1 MYKSLLFASLAVTPL
16 PLYALDTRQAP
27 TEQLLKLG
35 NELGA
40 SAGSSQWQQLWYSV
54 REAGYL
60 QAHATQVHFTVPATL
75 LPELARQ
82 TLAQADQVHAVKQTR
97 ALYRRDF
104 PDRIIGKRAE
114 HAFRAVPAG
123 RLARPAPRHEHDPQG
138 IPEKRKPVEHL
149 SVRLKVTGPRK

>member
-16 PLYALDTRQAP
+16 PLYALDTRQTP
-27 TEQLLKLG
+27 PEQLLKLG
-35 NELGA
+35 SELA
-40 SAGSSQWQQLWYSV
+40 TNAGSSQWQQLWYSV

-60 QAHATQVHFTVPATL
+60 QAHASLVHFTVPATL

-104 PDRIIGKRAE
+104 PDRIVGKRAE
-114 HAFRAVPAG
+114 HAFSALCLLVDWRA
-123 RLARPAPRHEHDPQG
+123 LPQG
-138 IPEKRKPVEHL
+138 MSTTPKAYLRSASLL
-149 SVRLKVTGPRK
+149 SIYPCD